1 LNPIETSAQYFSGGG
16 DRQNRA
22 PLSRVTSEVGFRL
35 PAKDFL
41 CAPSGSKVK
50 ARSDLIKDSEETVG
64 ARLSSANRIVE
75 RRRADMAARPRIRIT
90 QWCHLIRREVVC
102 QTNAFPDNRIC
113 AYLN

>member
-1 LNPIETSAQYFSGGG
+1 LNPIETSAQYFSVGE

-41 CAPSGSKVK
+41 CTHSGSKVK

-64 ARLSSANRIVE
+64 GKIE
-75 RRRADMAARPRIRIT
+75 
-90 QWCHLIRREVVC
+90 QH
-102 QTNAFPDNRIC
+102 
-113 AYLN
+113 